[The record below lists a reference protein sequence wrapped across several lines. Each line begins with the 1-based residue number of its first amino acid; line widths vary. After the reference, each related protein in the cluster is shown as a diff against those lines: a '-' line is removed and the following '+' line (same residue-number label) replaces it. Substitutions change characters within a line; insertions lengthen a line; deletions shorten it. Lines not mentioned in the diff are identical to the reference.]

1 MDGLRF
7 MVFSSVASMD
17 LRSRSGSVGR
27 SSVTVMQTFGAEQC
41 RSLPGQNQ
49 VQNGIRAL
57 VLNNLHIPYLR
68 HSPEIGPTGAQAL
81 LAKIPRNKAI
91 LPSTTVD

>member
-1 MDGLRF
+1 
-7 MVFSSVASMD
+7 MD

-57 VLNNLHIPYLR
+57 VLDNLRIPYLR
-68 HSPEIGPTGAQAL
+68 HSPRDRTDRSAGATSQD
-81 LAKIPRNKAI
+81 
-91 LPSTTVD
+91 TQE